1 MDSMLG
7 DSLLDPPQSLAKMAP
22 RRYQSPS
29 RCGSPSLEAP
39 EPLMVSRGQPLPS
52 YDQAMAMRGEAE
64 SPEARLN
71 RHDASANR
79 DLSQFHGLHPRLF
92 QSQQRLSLPPKPA
105 QPPASIPCRAVT
117 PGHHQPPLLTSDTL
131 PVRCTISGKHICQF
145 EEEVVEHSLEQSS
158 SPEPQPCGSHYRQE
172 ELGAKAKGWSSR
184 LGRTQTPYS
193 RDSSSDSSSA
203 DQRRGQARCRGH
215 EDLGQEEMEDV
226 LAYLKTRRSPLSSEC
241 KDRSEPRD
249 DLLSCKSSRRPSF
262 EELRPSSSITQVYR
276 TELSNNNFVQ
286 VNQKPD
292 KTNLFLEA
300 ILRPQLT
307 DHSKIAPGIH
317 SLRET
322 SRYCSQ
328 TGDSSADA
336 SPLTP
341 VHDDQIINPEE
352 NNNSDICD

>member
-71 RHDASANR
+71 RHDLLRRR

-145 EEEVVEHSLEQSS
+145 EEEVVEHSLEQSL
-158 SPEPQPCGSHYRQE
+158 SPAAPTTARRSWGPRPRA
-172 ELGAKAKGWSSR
+172 GAPGWAALR
-184 LGRTQTPYS
+184 PLTVETAQVTPALQI
-193 RDSSSDSSSA
+193 RGED
-203 DQRRGQARCRGH
+203 RRGV
-215 EDLGQEEMEDV
+215 EV
-226 LAYLKTRRSPLSSEC
+226 TRIWVRRRWRMCWPISRPGAPL
-241 KDRSEPRD
+241 
-249 DLLSCKSSRRPSF
+249 
-262 EELRPSSSITQVYR
+262 
-276 TELSNNNFVQ
+276 
-286 VNQKPD
+286 
-292 KTNLFLEA
+292 
-300 ILRPQLT
+300 
-307 DHSKIAPGIH
+307 
-317 SLRET
+317 
-322 SRYCSQ
+322 
-328 TGDSSADA
+328 
-336 SPLTP
+336 
-341 VHDDQIINPEE
+341 
-352 NNNSDICD
+352 